1 MNDHHSDANGFDG
14 MAPDCNRTNRVDDN
28 PDHYYYGS
36 GIGLIIAER
45 RRQVSVEGYD
55 AAHDDKHID
64 GDLAEAAATYA
75 LPPSLRFKYSG
86 QKMVP
91 GISIPGM
98 WPWPDGYKLGPTRIH
113 ELAKAGALIAAEI
126 DRLLRKEEKNGQ

>member
-1 MNDHHSDANGFDG
+1 
-14 MAPDCNRTNRVDDN
+14 MAPDANRTNRVEDN
-28 PDHYYYGS
+28 PDHYYAGS

-45 RRQVSVEGYD
+45 RRQVAVEGYD
-55 AAHDDKHID
+55 STHDDTHTA

-75 LPPSLRFKYSG
+75 LPAPFRFKYSG

-91 GISIPGM
+91 GTSIPGM
-98 WPWPDGYKLGPTRIH
+98 WPWPDGWKPTPNDRIR

-126 DRLLRKEEKNGQ
+126 DRILRAKNKPK